1 MKIRLRLTL
10 IFTILVALF
19 LIGFSLIIYYKA
31 GYDRL
36 YGFYEQLEMRALTAA
51 IMVLE
56 EDELPA
62 IDIKRAEDKMKI
74 KLTDE
79 FIYIVDTNYSVV
91 FRSEDSDFVVD
102 TDFVDEAME
111 TGKSKDLRR
120 DTQHLFLRY
129 WDDGQDFVIAAQ
141 AYDNIGFEYLADL
154 RFILILGCLLAP
166 VLIFITGWWFTAN
179 MFKPVKEI
187 TMFAARISER
197 NLHQRIIENK
207 NNDELTVLAR
217 TFNKMLERIDSAFKR
232 EKDLISYA
240 SHELRTPITAMKGS
254 IEVALSQSREN
265 SEYVATLLSIYEDI
279 DVLSDTTDKLLS
291 LAKAGY
297 RSNNI
302 NYKDIIFDE
311 LISAATEELLEGY
324 PGRVVNFHFDD
335 ISENKLLIKGS
346 QSLLKSAVLNVLDNA
361 LKYSPENAPVDVYL
375 RTEDSAL
382 ILEIRDYGYGIEPDD
397 LENVFLP
404 FYRSDRTKD
413 ISGHGIG
420 LALTEAVIKS
430 HGGEIEIDS
439 QPAKGTTVRV
449 KLVI

>member
-1 MKIRLRLTL
+1 M
-10 IFTILVALF
+10 LVALF
-19 LIGFSLIIYYKA
+19 LIGFSLVIYYKA
-31 GYDRL
+31 DYDRL
-36 YGFYEQLEMRALTAA
+36 YSFYEQLEIRALTAA
-51 IMVLE
+51 VMVLE
-56 EDELPA
+56 KDELPSV
-62 IDIKRAEDKMKI
+62 DIKRAEDKMKI
-74 KLTDE
+74 KLTNE
-79 FIYIVDTNYSVV
+79 FIYIVDTNYTVIFS
-91 FRSEDSDFVVD
+91 SEESDFDVARENVD
-102 TDFVDEAME
+102 AALEAVRVKE
-111 TGKSKDLRR
+111 LQK

-129 WDDGQDFVIAAQ
+129 WDDGQDFVIVAQ
-141 AYDNIGFEYLADL
+141 AYDRIGFDYLADL
-154 RFILILGCLLAP
+154 RFILVLGCLLAP

-254 IEVALSQSREN
+254 IEVLLSQSRD
-265 SEYVATLLSIYEDI
+265 SQEYISTLQSIYEDI
-279 DVLSDTTDKLLS
+279 GILSDTTDKLLS
-291 LAKAGY
+291 LAKAGHHL
-297 RSNNI
+297 NNI
-302 NYKDIIFDE
+302 DYKDIIIDE
-311 LISAATEELLEGY
+311 LISAATEELLERY

-335 ISENKLLIKGS
+335 ISENNLYIKGS

-361 LKYSPENAPVDVYL
+361 LKYSPDDKPVDVFL
-375 RTEDSAL
+375 RAKSDTFV
-382 ILEIRDYGYGIEPDD
+382 LEVRDYGYGIEPDEM
-397 LENVFLP
+397 ENVFLP
-404 FYRSDRTKD
+404 FYRSSRTKD
-413 ISGHGIG
+413 ITGHGIG

-439 QPAKGTTVRV
+439 QPAKGTTVRI